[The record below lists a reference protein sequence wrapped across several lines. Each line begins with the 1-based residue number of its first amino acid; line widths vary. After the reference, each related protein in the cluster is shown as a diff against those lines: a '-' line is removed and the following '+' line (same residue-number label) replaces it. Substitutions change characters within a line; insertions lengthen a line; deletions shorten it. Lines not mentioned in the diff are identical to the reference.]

1 LSIYFA
7 GNKEFTRKFLHF
19 LGGVFTMMR
28 SLWSAASGMVA
39 QQKNMDVVAHN
50 LANVNTYGNKKVRA
64 EFQDFIYQNL
74 RDAGGTSGN
83 GTQYPQGLQI
93 GLGTRVAATNRIF
106 TQGPLQTTDN
116 PTDVGI
122 QGEGFFQVQLPDG
135 TTAYTRDG
143 SFKIDSERRLVTSD
157 GFLLIPNITLDET
170 ATVDS
175 LVISSDGVVSDT
187 PAGGNQTEIGTLQ
200 IARFTNPAGLYA
212 YGKNLFLATA
222 ASGDAVTGNPGADGM
237 GVLTQNT
244 LEMSGVQIVEEMV
257 NMIVSQR
264 AYESNSK
271 AITTSDAMLEI
282 ANGLKR

>member
-1 LSIYFA
+1 
-7 GNKEFTRKFLHF
+7 
-19 LGGVFTMMR
+19 MMR

-64 EFQDFIYQNL
+64 EFQDLIYQNL
-74 RDAGGTSGN
+74 RDAGGTSGD

-93 GLGTRVAATNRIF
+93 GLGTRVSATNRIF

-157 GFLLIPNITLDET
+157 GFLLLPNITLDET

-187 PAGGNQTEIGTLQ
+187 PSGGNQTEIGTLQ
-200 IARFTNPAGLYA
+200 LARFTNPAGLYA
-212 YGKNLFLATA
+212 YGKNLYLETA
-222 ASGDAVTGNPGADGM
+222 ASGAAVTGNPGADGM

>member
-1 LSIYFA
+1 
-7 GNKEFTRKFLHF
+7 
-19 LGGVFTMMR
+19 MMR
-28 SLWSAASGMVA
+28 SLWSAASGMIA

-64 EFQDFIYQNL
+64 EFQDLVYQTL

-93 GLGTRVAATNRIF
+93 GLGVRVAATHRVF

-116 PTDVGI
+116 PNDVGI
-122 QGEGFFQVQLPDG
+122 QGEGFFQIQMPDG

-143 SFKIDSERRLVTSD
+143 SFKLDSQRRLVTSD
-157 GFLLIPNITLDET
+157 GFLLQPNITLDEN
-170 ATVDS
+170 ATMDS
-175 LVISSDGVVSDT
+175 VVISQDGRVSDT
-187 PAGGNQTEIGTLQ
+187 PAGGQQTEIGQITLV
-200 IARFTNPAGLYA
+200 RFINPEGLYS
-212 YGKNLFLATA
+212 YGKNLFLETA
-222 ASGDAVTGNPGADGM
+222 ASGAPIESEPGEDGA
-237 GVLTQNT
+237 GILTQGT

-257 NMIVSQR
+257 NMIVAQR

-271 AITTSDAMLEI
+271 AVITSDSMLEV

>member
-1 LSIYFA
+1 
-7 GNKEFTRKFLHF
+7 
-19 LGGVFTMMR
+19 MMR
-28 SLWSAASGMVA
+28 SLWSAASGMTA
-39 QQKNMDVVAHN
+39 QQKQMDVVAHN

-64 EFQDFIYQNL
+64 EFQDLIYQTM
-74 RDAGGTSGN
+74 RDAGGNSGN

-143 SFKIDSERRLVTSD
+143 AFKIDSDRRLVTSD
-157 GFLLIPNITLDET
+157 GFLLVPNITLDENASIDT
-170 ATVDS
+170 
-175 LVISSDGVVSDT
+175 LVISSDGRVSDT
-187 PAGGNQTEIGTLQ
+187 PSGGQQTEIGT
-200 IARFTNPAGLYA
+200 INIVRFTNPSGLYA
-212 YGKNLFLATA
+212 YGKNLFLETA
-222 ASGDAVTGNPGADGM
+222 ASGAPIESEPGADGA

-271 AITTSDAMLEI
+271 AITTSDSMLEI
-282 ANGLKR
+282 ANALKR

>member
-1 LSIYFA
+1 
-7 GNKEFTRKFLHF
+7 
-19 LGGVFTMMR
+19 MMR
-28 SLWSAASGMVA
+28 SLWSASSGMLA

-64 EFQDFIYQNL
+64 EFQDLIYQTL

-93 GLGTRVAATNRIF
+93 GLGVRMAATSRIF

-122 QGEGFFQVQLPDG
+122 QGEGFFQIQLPDG

-143 SFKIDSERRLVTSD
+143 SFKMDSDRRLVTSD
-157 GFLLIPNITLDET
+157 GFLLVPNITLDQD
-170 ATVDS
+170 ATIDS
-175 LVISSDGVVSDT
+175 LVISSDGRVSDT
-187 PAGGNQTEIGTLQ
+187 PTGGEQTEIGQITL
-200 IARFTNPAGLYA
+200 ARFVNPAGLYA

-222 ASGDAVTGNPGADGM
+222 ASGDAIESEPGADGA

-244 LEMSGVQIVEEMV
+244 IEMSGVQIVEEMV
-257 NMIVSQR
+257 NMIVAQR

-271 AITTSDAMLEI
+271 AITTSDSMLEI

>member
-1 LSIYFA
+1 
-7 GNKEFTRKFLHF
+7 
-19 LGGVFTMMR
+19 MMR
-28 SLWSAASGMVA
+28 SLWSAASGMTA
-39 QQKNMDVVAHN
+39 QQKQMDVVAHN

-64 EFQDFIYQNL
+64 EFQDLIYQTM
-74 RDAGGTSGN
+74 RDAGGNSGN

-143 SFKIDSERRLVTSD
+143 AFKIDSDRRLVTSD
-157 GFLLIPNITLDET
+157 GFLLVPNITLDENASIDT
-170 ATVDS
+170 
-175 LVISSDGVVSDT
+175 LVISSDGRVSDT
-187 PAGGNQTEIGTLQ
+187 PSGGQQTEIGT
-200 IARFTNPAGLYA
+200 INIVRFTNPSGLYA
-212 YGKNLFLATA
+212 YGKNLFLETA
-222 ASGDAVTGNPGADGM
+222 ASGAPIESEPGADGA

-264 AYESNSK
+264 AYESSK
-271 AITTSDAMLEI
+271 AITTSDSMLEI
-282 ANGLKR
+282 ANALKR

>member
-1 LSIYFA
+1 
-7 GNKEFTRKFLHF
+7 
-19 LGGVFTMMR
+19 MMR

-39 QQKNMDVVAHN
+39 QQKQMDIVAHN

-64 EFQDFIYQNL
+64 EFQDLIYQTL
-74 RDAGGTSGN
+74 RDAGGTSGD

-93 GLGTRVAATNRIF
+93 GLGTRVSATNRIF

-116 PTDVGI
+116 PSDVAI

-143 SFKIDSERRLVTSD
+143 SFKIDSNRQLVTSD
-157 GFLLIPNITLDET
+157 GYQVIPAITLDAN

-175 LVISSDGVVSDT
+175 LVISSDGRVSDT
-187 PAGGNQTEIGTLQ
+187 PAGGVQTEIGNLTL
-200 IARFTNPAGLYA
+200 ARFTNPSGLYA

-222 ASGDAVTGNPGADGM
+222 ASGDAVEGTPGLDGL

-271 AITTSDAMLEI
+271 AITTSDSMLEI
-282 ANGLKR
+282 ANSLKR